1 MGGMSWKKRAE
12 AYSGDVK
19 RNKEEDF
26 TARKLLRGLG
36 WTERGIPLLCS
47 QVGPDYDPEVPLL
60 TTVIDVLDSL
70 SGGWFSPTSP
80 YRRFVIDTRTLP
92 LSRAKWDNPAVQSL
106 AEMAKGMPVG
116 NGVIVLSK
124 VDDASGNSRCMSTVF
139 LHDNYCIENIPK
151 WLLMPVSVLKA
162 RVGGGMVSVWTRD
175 AEELI
180 RDMAAVHDWPIPER
194 SENNN
199 A

>member
-1 MGGMSWKKRAE
+1 MAKANWQKRAE
-12 AYSGDVK
+12 VYAGDVK

-26 TARKLLRGLG
+26 TARRLLRGLG
-36 WTERGIPLLCS
+36 WTERGLPLLCS
-47 QVGPDYDPEVPLL
+47 QLGMEFDPEVPTL

-70 SGGWFSPTSP
+70 SGGWFSPASP
-80 YRRFVIDTRTLP
+80 YRRFIIDTRTLP
-92 LSRAKWDNPAVQSL
+92 KTRAGWDNPAVQAL
-106 AEMAKGMPVG
+106 AHMAGSMPVG
-116 NGVIVLSK
+116 NGVIVVSK
-124 VDDASGNSRCMSTVF
+124 VDDTAGGAKCMATVF
-139 LHDNYCIENIPK
+139 LHDSYCVENIPK
-151 WLLMPVSVLKA
+151 WLLMPVSVIKA

-180 RDMAAVHDWPIPER
+180 RDMAVVHDWPIPER